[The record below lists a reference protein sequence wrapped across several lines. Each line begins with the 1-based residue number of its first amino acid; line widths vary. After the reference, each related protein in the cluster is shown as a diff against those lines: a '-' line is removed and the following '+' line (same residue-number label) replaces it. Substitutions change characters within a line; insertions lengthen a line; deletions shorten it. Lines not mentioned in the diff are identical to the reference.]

1 VTRWRTISFG
11 CLFLVASCM
20 AFSFVHPWGNVR
32 SVAPGGQI
40 LEGSAMPGDVRMI
53 LEKKCADCHSNQ
65 THWPAYSRLA
75 PISWLTE
82 RDVQAGRS
90 ALNFSLWNA
99 MGAGDRINALAEIAA
114 EVRSGEMPPKP
125 YARMHAAFV
134 SEGDKQKI
142 AAWSRAERKRLRTQ
156 SSEVKEKK

>member
-1 VTRWRTISFG
+1 MPWRSIGFA
-11 CLFLVASCM
+11 CLFLVAFCM

-32 SVAPGGQI
+32 NIAPGGQI
-40 LEGSAMPGDVRMI
+40 LEGSAMPDDVRSV
-53 LEKKCADCHSNQ
+53 LERKCADCHSNH

-90 ALNFSLWNA
+90 ALNLSAW
-99 MGAGDRINALAEIAA
+99 AGIDAQDRIAALAEIAA

-125 YARMHAAFV
+125 YARMHAAFL
-134 SEGDKQKI
+134 SESDKQRI
-142 AAWSRAERKRLRTQ
+142 TAWSRAERKRLRAQT
-156 SSEVKEKK
+156 SGEKDKK

>member
-1 VTRWRTISFG
+1 MRWKNISFG
-11 CLFLVASCM
+11 GLFLVASCM

-32 SVAPGGQI
+32 SVAPGRQI
-40 LEGSAMPGDVRMI
+40 LEGSAMPDDVRTV
-53 LEKKCADCHSNQ
+53 LEEKCADCHSNR

-90 ALNFSLWNA
+90 ALNLSAWSGMDA
-99 MGAGDRINALAEIAA
+99 QDRIAALAEIAA

>member
-1 VTRWRTISFG
+1 
-11 CLFLVASCM
+11 M

-125 YARMHAAFV
+125 YARMHAAFL
-134 SEGDKQKI
+134 SESDKQKI
-142 AAWSRAERKRLRTQ
+142 TAWSRAERKRLRAQT
-156 SSEVKEKK
+156 SGERDKK